1 MQQDETAN
9 GKTGDLDQ
17 APSPIIKEETRSV
30 DSGRHE
36 DDAPTE
42 TQDSKPVDTNTN
54 VALVDPAPQVVKE
67 DGTAPP
73 P

>member
-17 APSPIIKEETRSV
+17 APVPIIKEEIRSV
-30 DSGRHE
+30 HGGRHE
-36 DDAPTE
+36 NDASTE
-42 TQDSKPVDTNTN
+42 TQDSEPVDTKTN
-54 VALVDPAPQVVKE
+54 VAPVEPAPLVVKE